1 MAADTDIANLSLGRL
16 GVGVA
21 ISSLAQ
27 QSAEARLCARF
38 YDQCRKE
45 VLRAHPWGFSMAAV
59 DLVEVSGQTFPG
71 WTYVYQYP
79 ANCLMVRYV
88 GDEGGLRLVQT
99 TLASCNWRD
108 WNELQRRFMP
118 FQVALKS
125 DGASRVLLS
134 DVPDAKAFYTYD
146 VTNTGVFPD
155 DFSSTFAWR
164 LAMEVGG
171 PLQASA
177 DLVARARGEYL
188 FWSSHSTA
196 QDMNERRDDDKPES
210 PSIACRS

>member
-1 MAADTDIANLSLGRL
+1 MSSTDIANLALGRL
-16 GVGVA
+16 GVGRA
-21 ISSLAQ
+21 IASLSEQSSA
-27 QSAEARLCARF
+27 AVICNRF
-38 YDQCRKE
+38 YEQCRKE

-59 DLVEVSGQTFPG
+59 DLVEVSAQTFPG

-79 ANCLMVRYV
+79 TRCLMVRYV
-88 GDEGGLRLVQT
+88 GDEGGLRLAQT
-99 TLASCNWRD
+99 ALTSCNWRE
-108 WNELQRRFMP
+108 WSELQRRFMP

-155 DFSSTFAWR
+155 DFSSLFAWR
-164 LAMEVGG
+164 LAMEAGG
-171 PLQASA
+171 PLQA
-177 DLVARARGEYL
+177 DPNLVARARSEFL
-188 FWSSHSTA
+188 FWGSHATA